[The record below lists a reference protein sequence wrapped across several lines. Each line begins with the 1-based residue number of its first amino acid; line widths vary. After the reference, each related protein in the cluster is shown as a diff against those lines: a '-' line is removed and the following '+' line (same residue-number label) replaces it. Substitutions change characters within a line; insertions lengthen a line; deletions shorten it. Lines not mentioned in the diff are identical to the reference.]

1 MNMQVIVQVL
11 LDVLLLSFISL
22 SNQMNAWGCCLL
34 SKQYVDKEDAVCKV
48 KVSMGPL
55 DKYITKQTLMS
66 LLNKQRGVR
75 CAVLYKSYS
84 HGTKSNAR
92 KSGNTY
98 HTTLILAMSSKTSCT
113 KFLDFS
119 FLTKSLTSKNGSL
132 HRLWIFC
139 KKSKMR

>member
-1 MNMQVIVQVL
+1 MSVKTEYYLTPETNEVNMQVIVQVL

-75 CAVLYKSYS
+75 RAVLYCI
-84 HGTKSNAR
+84 NL
-92 KSGNTY
+92 
-98 HTTLILAMSSKTSCT
+98 TLMVQKVMHASQATLTIQLLFWQCLQKLLA
-113 KFLDFS
+113 LS
-119 FLTKSLTSKNGSL
+119 F
-132 HRLWIFC
+132 
-139 KKSKMR
+139 